1 MMKKNMIM
9 GLSALVAISSLSLT
23 GCNEKSHASEP
34 TEATILSVEAVT
46 KTVTT
51 PHQVCE
57 QVAVTHKVAPKDEN
71 KVLGTIAGAVAGGV
85 LGHQVGGGNGKK
97 VATVAGAVAGGVAG
111 NMAQG
116 KYQEGHTTTTMEKRC
131 HTENSKTEQTIGYDV
146 TYKLGDDKD
155 TIRME
160 HKPTGDTLA
169 VKDGKV
175 VI

>member
-1 MMKKNMIM
+1 MKKNMIM

-34 TEATILSVEAVT
+34 TEAKVLSVKAVT

-97 VATVAGAVAGGVAG
+97 VATVAGAVTGGVAG
-111 NMAQG
+111 NAVQG
-116 KYQEGHTTTTMEKRC
+116 KMQANNTTTTMEKRC

-146 TYKLGDDKD
+146 TYQLGDNKD
-155 TIRME
+155 TVRMDD
-160 HKPTGDTLA
+160 KPSGDTLA
-169 VKDGKV
+169 VKNGKV